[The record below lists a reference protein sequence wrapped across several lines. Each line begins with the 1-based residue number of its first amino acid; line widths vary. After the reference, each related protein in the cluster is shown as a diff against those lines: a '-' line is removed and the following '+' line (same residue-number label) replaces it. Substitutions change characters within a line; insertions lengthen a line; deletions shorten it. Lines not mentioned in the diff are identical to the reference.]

1 MREVFFRNIQ
11 KLVPNVENA
20 RFLLA
25 VSGGID
31 SVVMAHLF
39 ASWNLNFDIAHCNFH
54 LRGKESNEDMNFIQ
68 SIDFLKDRK
77 IFIKEFDTY
86 KIQENS
92 GKSIEMVARDLR
104 YKWFDELLPNYDFL
118 CTAHHANDNA
128 ETLLLNLVRGTG
140 YRGLNAI
147 PQKNG
152 KILRPLLHFSSQQ
165 IENYAQENE
174 IFYRVDTSNF
184 SLIYHRNK
192 IRHQLIP
199 ILEEINPEFIKTT
212 TRNIKIFHFQY
223 NFYQK
228 QIEKVKAEFVEH
240 LQDCVKIKFEQLLS
254 HEDSQLI
261 LYEIISDFGFSST
274 IAEQILKK
282 PHRENGKRFFSN
294 NFMLIQ
300 HQGEL
305 RIYHLEDIYNE
316 EFIIKNEVD
325 FLKLGFQ
332 IERFPIHHQPKFEK
346 DPNIL
351 YVDVKKLV
359 FPLTLRHWKFGDF
372 LFPLGMRGKKKV
384 SDLFTDLKVDCQQ
397 KQQAFILT
405 SQDNIVW
412 VVGYRSDNRFK
423 IDQTTTEYFRICR

>member
-1 MREVFFRNIQ
+1 M
-11 KLVPNVENA
+11 
-20 RFLLA
+20 
-25 VSGGID
+25 
-31 SVVMAHLF
+31 
-39 ASWNLNFDIAHCNFH
+39 
-54 LRGKESNEDMNFIQ
+54 
-68 SIDFLKDRK
+68 
-77 IFIKEFDTY
+77 
-86 KIQENS
+86 
-92 GKSIEMVARDLR
+92 
-104 YKWFDELLPNYDFL
+104 
-118 CTAHHANDNA
+118 
-128 ETLLLNLVRGTG
+128 
-140 YRGLNAI
+140 
-147 PQKNG
+147 
-152 KILRPLLHFSSQQ
+152 
-165 IENYAQENE
+165 
-174 IFYRVDTSNF
+174 
-184 SLIYHRNK
+184 
-192 IRHQLIP
+192 
-199 ILEEINPEFIKTT
+199 
-212 TRNIKIFHFQY
+212 
-223 NFYQK
+223 
-228 QIEKVKAEFVEH
+228 
-240 LQDCVKIKFEQLLS
+240 QLLS
-254 HEDSQLI
+254 YEDSQLI